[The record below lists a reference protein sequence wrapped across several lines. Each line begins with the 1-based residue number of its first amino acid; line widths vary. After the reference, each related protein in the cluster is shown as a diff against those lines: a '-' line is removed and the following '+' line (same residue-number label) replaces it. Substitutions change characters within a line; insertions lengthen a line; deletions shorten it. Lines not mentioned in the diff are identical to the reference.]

1 MRPMKVRGKGRIA
14 CVFWAL
20 GTALVLGG
28 CQRGADAK
36 PLKLTFSQESGCY
49 ENPFEL
55 ELSTEKGDIYY
66 TLDGSDPRDS
76 DTRIAYKGAISVTD
90 RSGDANVLSAIDP
103 AQYDAVNVEWD
114 SEKQDF
120 VSTIGNPKDD
130 EVDKM
135 TVVRAVAQFSGRSS
149 DVVTQSYFVGDMTE
163 HVQGIEQSCDA
174 SGQDLAIMSITV
186 NSSDMFDSKT
196 GIYVKGDIYQ
206 KALEDLI
213 RDAED
218 SCPDVETGRRLDGNY
233 KH

>member
-1 MRPMKVRGKGRIA
+1 MRIRLSWNFRRRKGTSIIR
-14 CVFWAL
+14 WM
-20 GTALVLGG
+20 
-28 CQRGADAK
+28 
-36 PLKLTFSQESGCY
+36 
-49 ENPFEL
+49 
-55 ELSTEKGDIYY
+55 
-66 TLDGSDPRDS
+66 GSDPRDS

-174 SGQDLAIMSITV
+174 SGQDWRLCLSQSIPQICLTPKPEFMLRV
-186 NSSDMFDSKT
+186 TF
-196 GIYVKGDIYQ
+196 
-206 KALEDLI
+206 I
-213 RDAED
+213 R
-218 SCPDVETGRRLDGNY
+218 RHWRI
-233 KH
+233 

>member
-76 DTRIAYKGAISVTD
+76 DTRIAYKDAISVTD

-114 SEKQDF
+114 SE
-120 VSTIGNPKDD
+120 
-130 EVDKM
+130 
-135 TVVRAVAQFSGRSS
+135 
-149 DVVTQSYFVGDMTE
+149 
-163 HVQGIEQSCDA
+163 
-174 SGQDLAIMSITV
+174 
-186 NSSDMFDSKT
+186 
-196 GIYVKGDIYQ
+196 
-206 KALEDLI
+206 
-213 RDAED
+213 
-218 SCPDVETGRRLDGNY
+218 
-233 KH
+233 

>member
-135 TVVRAVAQFSGRSS
+135 TVVRAVAQSSGRSMCKELS
-149 DVVTQSYFVGDMTE
+149 RAAMRPARTWRLCLSQSIPQICLTPKPEFMLRVTF
-163 HVQGIEQSCDA
+163 
-174 SGQDLAIMSITV
+174 
-186 NSSDMFDSKT
+186 
-196 GIYVKGDIYQ
+196 
-206 KALEDLI
+206 I
-213 RDAED
+213 R
-218 SCPDVETGRRLDGNY
+218 RHWRI
-233 KH
+233 